1 MRGIS
6 DPIIS
11 YQIRLKRSYPVKDDD
26 GSNQPLTRRRRR
38 RRRRSRSRSRSRRR
52 RRPVVLQSRVSF
64 PLLPADRSS
73 AEEAGLSPVP
83 ASKTGPGLPPVRP
96 HRPLVMQLLFLRSTS
111 VLLETPPSHIV
122 WSGQTR
128 EKEQKVNK
136 DLNFN
141 AAKVGCSSFVT
152 ICHPGLNLANAAMTM
167 CPFLSIQPKKLRLW
181 RKVEGQ

>member
-1 MRGIS
+1 MRGIL
-6 DPIIS
+6 DPIRS

-26 GSNQPLTRRRRR
+26 GSNQPVARRRRR
-38 RRRRSRSRSRSRRR
+38 RRRR

-96 HRPLVMQLLFLRSTS
+96 HRPLVMQLLRSTS
-111 VLLETPPSHIV
+111 VLLETLPSHIV

-128 EKEQKVNK
+128 EKQQKVNK

-141 AAKVGCSSFVT
+141 AAKVGCLSFVT